1 MKILLVNKFHY
12 LKGGSEKYYF
22 DLAEL
27 LEENGH
33 EVAFFSMKDEKN
45 IKTHNKEY
53 FVEPI
58 DLNANN
64 KLKAKDIIYSKK
76 NQKKMKEALEDFKPD
91 IVHLNN
97 FQRQLSASILK
108 PIKKRKIPIVYTAHD
123 IQAIC
128 PNKTMLDSENN
139 ICEECLNGRYKNC
152 FKKTCIKNS
161 KLKSLLGAIENKYY
175 RIKKIYQKQIDY
187 IITPSEF
194 YRKKLIEDGI
204 KPKKIETIHNF
215 VKINEYNIRK
225 ENGDY
230 ALYFGRIS
238 KEKGIY
244 DLIEAA
250 QKINNLNLYLAGDGP
265 DFNDIKRIIQN
276 NKMSDR
282 IKMLGF
288 LNSNQIK
295 ETIGK
300 CKFVVLPS
308 IWRDN
313 CPYSIIETMA
323 IGKAIIGTN
332 IGGIPELIQDGKTGF
347 LTKFKDNNDLV
358 QKMKKLYSEEKLSL
372 KMGEE
377 AKKVAGTLY
386 TEENYYNRIIKIYE
400 RLVIKNEK

>member
-139 ICEECLNGRYKNC
+139 ICEKCLNGRYKNC

-215 VKINEYNIRK
+215 VKINEYNIKK

-400 RLVIKNEK
+400 RLVMKNEK